1 MNDLN
6 KLSILLIEDDED
18 DYLITKRH
26 INNIP
31 DKSITLDWVSSFDA
45 AKEALATSQH
55 DICLIDYRLGEHT
68 GLELLQH
75 AKEVKYRTPTII
87 LTGEADHKTDI
98 KATEAGA
105 SDFLVK
111 TELNS
116 RQLERTFRYTIKMKQ
131 VMDGLRKARDHLEAE
146 VAIRKQTEVDLVT
159 AIDAREAAIR
169 AKSEFLSNMSHEMR
183 TPMHAI
189 LSYAELAKTDMD
201 SLSRED
207 LAQYFSHIASSGE
220 RLMELITTLL
230 NLSEL
235 DSGHKGFDMQ
245 EADLIEIVQA
255 IASDHAS
262 QHPDKPLTLSIDA
275 DEEHH
280 TAQFDIIQIMQ
291 VISGLLQNATSY
303 APESQSLLLS
313 LTPAKLKN
321 HTGDTIAALTFSLSD
336 QGVGIPEDELESIF
350 NTFEQSTKTKTG
362 AGGTGLG
369 LSICKKVIEG
379 HHGKIW
385 AANNAQ
391 GGATF
396 SFTIPL
402 TQPAANEKPYFS
414 CDRSL
419 TAP

>member
-1 MNDLN
+1 MNDLS

-31 DKSITLDWVSSFDA
+31 DKSITLDWVSSFN
-45 AKEALATSQH
+45 EARETLATSQH

-68 GLELLQH
+68 GLELLH
-75 AKEVKYRTPTII
+75 YAKEINYRTPTII
-87 LTGEADHKTDI
+87 LTGQADHKTDI
-98 KATEAGA
+98 EATEAGA

-131 VMDGLRKARDHLEAE
+131 VMDGLRKARDNLKAE
-146 VAIRKQTEVDLVT
+146 VETRKQTEVDLV
-159 AIDAREAAIR
+159 AAMDAREAAIR
-169 AKSEFLSNMSHEMR
+169 AKAEFLSNMSHEMR

-189 LSYAELAKTDMD
+189 LSYAELGGTDIED
-201 SLSRED
+201 SSIED
-207 LAQYFSHIASSGE
+207 LAQYFSYIASSGE
-220 RLMELITTLL
+220 RLMKLITTLL

-235 DSGHKGFDMQ
+235 DSGHKDFDIQ

-255 IASDHAS
+255 IALDHTS
-262 QHPDKPLTLSIDA
+262 QHPDKPLTLSIEA

-291 VISGLLQNATSY
+291 VINGLLHNAISY
-303 APESQSLLLS
+303 APESPQFVLS
-313 LTPAKLKN
+313 LTSDKLQN
-321 HTGDTIAALTFSLSD
+321 SDGDIVAAITISLSD
-336 QGVGIPEDELESIF
+336 QGVGIPENELKSVF
-350 NTFEQSTKTKTG
+350 NTFVQSTKTKTG

-369 LSICKKVIEG
+369 LSICKKIIEG

-385 AANNAQ
+385 ATNNAQ
-391 GGATF
+391 GGTTF

-402 TQPAANEKPYFS
+402 AQPAANS
-414 CDRSL
+414 
-419 TAP
+419 